1 MEMGSTAGASAGGSK
16 NKQEVAPYE
25 SKMNY
30 TVSAKPLDFS
40 FMKIQTVARKFL
52 LSNPV

>member
-1 MEMGSTAGASAGGSK
+1 METVSTAGASAAAGRSK
-16 NKQEVAPYE
+16 KQDVSAYE

-40 FMKIQTVARKFL
+40 FMKI
-52 LSNPV
+52 

>member
-1 MEMGSTAGASAGGSK
+1 MDSTTGMSTGGK
-16 NKQEVAPYE
+16 TRQAITPYE

-40 FMKIQTVARKFL
+40 FMYIKTV
-52 LSNPV
+52 